1 VLTVVSTS
9 TAPARVPTTVGAATS
24 GGSPASTHSLTVQVH
39 VPPGVAVVTARVD
52 GRPVEPLTGT
62 EGGWAVVRVPI
73 AVPAGASVSL
83 ALELDGDVLGL
94 QDVSLPTM
102 TSDPVLDVR

>member
-1 VLTVVSTS
+1 LT
-9 TAPARVPTTVGAATS
+9 
-24 GGSPASTHSLTVQVH
+24 LQLH

-62 EGGWAVVRVPI
+62 EGGWSVVRVPI
-73 AVPAGASVSL
+73 RVPAGKSVSV

-102 TSDPVLDVR
+102 TSDPQLVVR